1 MSINIKNEYYSMI
14 KNKITYFSFNSAL
27 GNIDKLLANFPDDS
41 NGYYYKGVCN
51 FALKKY
57 DEAIVAY
64 QDAISK
70 DVTYAKAYF
79 NLGVAY
85 YVKNEY
91 DNALINIGKAL
102 VIFSKNRELDCRT
115 RCIEALNLIQSE
127 RKTFD

>member
-1 MSINIKNEYYSMI
+1 MSIDVKNEYYSMI
-14 KNKITYFSFNSAL
+14 KSKISCFNFNSAL
-27 GNIDKLLANFPDDS
+27 GNIGKLLENFPQDS
-41 NGYYYKGVCN
+41 GGYYYKGVCN

-57 DEAIVAY
+57 DEAIAAY
-64 QDAISK
+64 NDAISK

-85 YVKNEY
+85 YIKNDY

-102 VIFSKNRELDCRT
+102 VIFSKKKELDSCS
-115 RCIEALNLIQSE
+115 RCIDALNFIQSE